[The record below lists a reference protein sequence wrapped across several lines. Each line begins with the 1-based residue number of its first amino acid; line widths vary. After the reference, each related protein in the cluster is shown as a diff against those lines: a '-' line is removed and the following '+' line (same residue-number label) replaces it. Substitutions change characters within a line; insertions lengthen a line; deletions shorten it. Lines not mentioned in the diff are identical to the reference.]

1 MKHASAKIWT
11 KWLYPAL
18 CFTMLWLQAP
28 SAQGNLLYRVLRVSL
43 EVKFGQSKGKQMVRN
58 SPNITIAAAL
68 LGFCTN
74 IVHVNRAKSKW
85 IRSAYST
92 CWCLLF
98 VTVPQEISSPHI
110 RSIDLCKY
118 WSITSKQE
126 TIIYICGLQIY
137 MAKKKKEYKSAGT
150 FSCTFAAGSPF
161 PVWRYVHTLHVNR
174 ICVLLLPIGSH
185 TPAGHYEL
193 LTSSC
198 GSAIRILD
206 RCIHWLHGPYIM
218 TPENKY

>member
-1 MKHASAKIWT
+1 MTISSTLLHHVMT
-11 KWLYPAL
+11 
-18 CFTMLWLQAP
+18 P
-28 SAQGNLLYRVLRVSL
+28 SAISPR
-43 EVKFGQSKGKQMVRN
+43 QSVVQ
-58 SPNITIAAAL
+58 SPPCYDYIAAAL

-137 MAKKKKEYKSAGT
+137 MAKKKEYKSAGT

-161 PVWRYVHTLHVNR
+161 PV
-174 ICVLLLPIGSH
+174 
-185 TPAGHYEL
+185 
-193 LTSSC
+193 
-198 GSAIRILD
+198 
-206 RCIHWLHGPYIM
+206 
-218 TPENKY
+218 